1 MTENGSIA
9 FRRTAVLRRVVSG
22 HVNEL
27 GLIALVVLLYIVFSH
42 TANGF
47 FSINNQRNI
56 LKEAASLGIAAFGA
70 TLIIVAGEIDVSVG
84 PMVAFLSVVLAYLLK
99 WNLPTPLA
107 ILLLLIF
114 GIILGSIA
122 GFLRGHC
129 NVPSFVATLGLWSA
143 LRGLALFTTNAL
155 PVSYRSNELLDR
167 LDATVFGLPCAAWI
181 MLTLFCV
188 FSFLARKTTYGRSVY
203 AVGGN
208 PVAAYLNGIPV
219 KRIRVLLFATAGLLG
234 AVSGILLTARLGSG
248 NAGAASGLEFDV
260 IASVVIGGTALSGGR
275 GTMLG
280 TVLGVLVITLI
291 GNGLVL
297 LGMNPFFQEVVRG
310 LIIVFAVLLNILA
323 VRGNERR
330 RAIEE

>member
-1 MTENGSIA
+1 MTKKTSVA
-9 FRRTAVLRRVVSG
+9 LRRTASA
-22 HVNEL
+22 HINEL
-27 GLIALVVLLYIVFSH
+27 GLIALIVLLYIVFSN

-47 FSINNQRNI
+47 LSINNQRNI
-56 LKEAASLGIAAFGA
+56 LRDAASLGIAAFGA

-84 PMVAFLSVVLAYLLK
+84 PMAAFLSVVLSYLLK
-99 WNLPTPLA
+99 WNMPALPA
-107 ILLLLIF
+107 ILVLLVF
-114 GIILGSIA
+114 GIALGSIA
-122 GFLRGHC
+122 GFLRGHF

-143 LRGLALFTTNAL
+143 LRGLALFFTNAL
-155 PVSYRSNELLDR
+155 PVSYPPNHLLDL
-167 LDATVFGLPCAAWI
+167 LDSTVFGLPFAAWI
-181 MLTLFCV
+181 MLILFCI
-188 FSFLARKTTYGRSVY
+188 FSFLSRRTTYGRSVY

-208 PVAAYLNGIPV
+208 PAAAYLNGIPV
-219 KRIRVLLFATAGLLG
+219 KRIRILLFSTAGLLG
-234 AVSGILLTARLGSG
+234 AVSGVLLTARLGSG

-310 LIIVFAVLLNILA
+310 LIIVLAVLLNILA
-323 VRGNERR
+323 VQGNERR
-330 RAIEE
+330 RARE

>member
-1 MTENGSIA
+1 MTKKTSVA
-9 FRRTAVLRRVVSG
+9 LRRTASA
-22 HVNEL
+22 HINEL
-27 GLIALVVLLYIVFSH
+27 GLIALIVLLYIVFSN

-47 FSINNQRNI
+47 LSINNQRNI
-56 LKEAASLGIAAFGA
+56 LRDAASLGIAAFGA

-84 PMVAFLSVVLAYLLK
+84 PMAAFLSVVLSYLLK
-99 WNLPTPLA
+99 WNIPALPA
-107 ILLLLIF
+107 ILVLLVF
-114 GIILGSIA
+114 GIALGSIA
-122 GFLRGHC
+122 GFLRGYF

-143 LRGLALFTTNAL
+143 LRGLALFFTNAL
-155 PVSYRSNELLDR
+155 PVSYPPNHLLDL
-167 LDATVFGLPCAAWI
+167 LDSTVFGLPFAAWI
-181 MLTLFCV
+181 MLILFCI
-188 FSFLARKTTYGRSVY
+188 FSFLSRRTTYGRSVY

-208 PVAAYLNGIPV
+208 PAAAYLNGIPV
-219 KRIRVLLFATAGLLG
+219 KRIRILLFSTAGLLG
-234 AVSGILLTARLGSG
+234 AVSGVLLTARLGSG

-310 LIIVFAVLLNILA
+310 LIIVLAVLLNILA
-323 VRGNERR
+323 VQSNERR
-330 RAIEE
+330 RARE